1 MILMEPTQ
9 MNKTQLRLFSISKL
23 SSILSNNNSDIQKL
37 KDLEEFIEFNS
48 KNEMLYLVLK
58 RLNRQFLDD

>member
-1 MILMEPTQ
+1 MEPTQ